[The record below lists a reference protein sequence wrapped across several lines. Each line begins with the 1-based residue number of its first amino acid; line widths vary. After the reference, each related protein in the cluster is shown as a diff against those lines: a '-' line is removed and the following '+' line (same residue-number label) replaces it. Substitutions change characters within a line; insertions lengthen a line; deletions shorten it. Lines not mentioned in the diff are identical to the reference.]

1 MQIFEESKMSVL
13 VKVLTGA
20 AGLAA
25 AVSFASPAA
34 AQYYPNYGYGYN
46 NGGGVVG
53 AIING
58 VIGGNQYGYGMGNDR
73 FAVDQCSRAVEARL
87 GGGYGYGG
95 YGYNNGYGG
104 GRVVGI
110 TRVERRNSGIRVR
123 GIATSGARGGY
134 GGYGYGSGSANLS
147 FSCKVDYRGRIVGLD
162 LDRRGVSY
170 GYNNGYYRG
179 Y

>member
-1 MQIFEESKMSVL
+1 MSVL
-13 VKVLTGA
+13 VKLLTGV

-25 AVSFASPAA
+25 VAGVASPAA

-53 AIING
+53 AIVNS
-58 VIGGNQYGYGMGNDR
+58 VVGNGYGNYGGNDR

-87 GGGYGYGG
+87 GGGYGGYGG

-104 GRVVGI
+104 RVVGI
-110 TRVERRNSGIRVR
+110 SRVERRNSGIRVR
-123 GIATSGARGGY
+123 GVATSGARGGY
-134 GGYGYGSGSANLS
+134 GYGYNSGAADLS
-147 FSCKVDYRGRIVGLD
+147 FSCKVDYRGRITDVD
-162 LDRRGVSY
+162 IDRRGQSY
-170 GYNNGYYRG
+170 GYYRG

>member
-1 MQIFEESKMSVL
+1 MSNL
-13 VKVLTGA
+13 VKLMTGI

-25 AVSFASPAA
+25 VAGFATPAA
-34 AQYYPNYGYGYN
+34 AQYYPGYGYN
-46 NGGGVVG
+46 NGGVVG

-58 VIGGNQYGYGMGNDR
+58 VIGGGQYGYGYGNYGGNDR

-87 GGGYGYGG
+87 GGGYRGYGG
-95 YGYNNGYGG
+95 YGYNNGYG

-123 GIATSGARGGY
+123 GVATSGARGGY
-134 GGYGYGSGSANLS
+134 GYGYNSGAADLS
-147 FSCKVDYRGRIVGLD
+147 FSCKVDYRGRITDVD
-162 LDRRGVSY
+162 IDRRGQSY
-170 GYNNGYYRG
+170 GYYRG